1 MNNLVT
7 MTLHGE
13 LGESIGKTWNFAVKS
28 VSQAIHALNT
38 ITSNSFTNY
47 FVNNNKLQ
55 AKYRI
60 LINGQDFTA
69 PVNEINEGNAEMVRN
84 SELIMG
90 KENLK
95 TIDIVPFIENSD
107 SKTLGIF
114 TTILAVVLIII
125 GIATFGEGGG
135 FLIAVGVTLLAAGVA
150 ALLARPPDIGNF
162 RQIDKAGKESY
173 LFGGPTNIIGE
184 GGVVPVGYGR
194 IIAGSQVISSA
205 YQIVNF
211 AATI

>member
-90 KENLK
+90 KENC
-95 TIDIVPFIENSD
+95 D